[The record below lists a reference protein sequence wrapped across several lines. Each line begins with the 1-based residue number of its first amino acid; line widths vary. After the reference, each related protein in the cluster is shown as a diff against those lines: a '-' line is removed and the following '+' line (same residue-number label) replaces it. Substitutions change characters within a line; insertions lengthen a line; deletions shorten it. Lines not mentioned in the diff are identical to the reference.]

1 MRSRILHNIK
11 ASGNYW
17 PASEKPSG
25 WHLAG
30 GQIVAHD
37 GMLAG
42 YVSVD
47 AYTVELGWL
56 KLVGTIGVS
65 STHPY
70 VQAISSLK
78 IFKLVH
84 AYFMSSRTPCFFST
98 KVAKRM

>member
-25 WHLAG
+25 WHFAG
-30 GQIVAHD
+30 GPIVAHD

-47 AYTVELGWL
+47 AYIEQGERAAKAQANVC
-56 KLVGTIGVS
+56 IHAVS
-65 STHPY
+65 PD
-70 VQAISSLK
+70 AL
-78 IFKLVH
+78 L
-84 AYFMSSRTPCFFST
+84 FSN
-98 KVAKRM
+98 A